1 MSAWS
6 VVITCTVAA
15 GILACGL
22 PTLVRALPPPTDAG
36 QSGAGPSNAE
46 LDLSASYGTI
56 AAARWFLPVGI
67 VVSAAAAGLLGA
79 ALGADPLLVVLVPLV
94 PLGYA
99 LAVIDGRTRLLPRRL
114 VVPTTLVVL
123 AAFVGE
129 WVATGDLEVL
139 VRALAGLAIA
149 RTGFWV
155 LWFLGAG
162 LGFGDVRLAALVG
175 LVTAR
180 LDWQA
185 FVVGIYGA
193 LVLVLLYVL
202 ARWSATSR
210 PLRGDGVS
218 LGPFLVLG
226 AWVGLLVGALSN

>member
-1 MSAWS
+1 MSVW
-6 VVITCTVAA
+6 TVALACAAVA
-15 GILACGL
+15 GMLACGVPTVVRRL
-22 PTLVRALPPPTDAG
+22 PASADAG
-36 QSGAGPSNAE
+36 ERDAGVGGGS
-46 LDLSASYGTI
+46 DSVSYAVI
-56 AAARWFLPVGI
+56 AAERWFLPVGV
-67 VVSAAAAGLLGA
+67 VVSVVGAGLLGA
-79 ALGADPLLVVLVPLV
+79 AMGAYPLLVVLVPLV

-99 LAVIDGRTRLLPRRL
+99 LAVIDARTRLLPRRL
-114 VVPTTLVVL
+114 VVPATLGVL
-123 AAFVGE
+123 AALVVE
-129 WVATGDLEVL
+129 WAATGDLEVL
-139 VRALAGLAIA
+139 VRAIAGLVVA

-193 LVLVLLYVL
+193 LVLALLYVL
-202 ARWSATSR
+202 VRWVATRR

-226 AWVGLLVGALSN
+226 AWMGLLVGAVW

>member
-1 MSAWS
+1 MSVW
-6 VVITCTVAA
+6 TVALA
-15 GILACGL
+15 CAAVSGVLACGV
-22 PTLVRALPPPTDAG
+22 PTLVRRLPAPADAERDAG
-36 QSGAGPSNAE
+36 AAGGS
-46 LDLSASYGTI
+46 DSVSYAAI
-56 AAARWFLPVGI
+56 AAERWFLPVGV
-67 VVSAAAAGLLGA
+67 VVSVVGAGLLGA
-79 ALGADPLLVVLVPLV
+79 AMGTDPLLVVLVPLA

-99 LAVIDGRTRLLPRRL
+99 LAVIDARSRLLPRRL
-114 VVPTTLVVL
+114 VVPATLVVL
-123 AAFVGE
+123 AALVIE
-129 WVATGDLEVL
+129 WAATGDLEVL
-139 VRALAGLAIA
+139 VRAVAGLVIA

-193 LVLVLLYVL
+193 LVLALLFVLV
-202 ARWSATSR
+202 RWVVTHR
-210 PLRGDGVS
+210 PLRGDEVS

-226 AWVGLLVGALSN
+226 AWMGLLVGAGW

>member
-1 MSAWS
+1 MSVW
-6 VVITCTVAA
+6 TVAFACAAVA
-15 GILACGL
+15 GVLACGVPTIVRRL
-22 PTLVRALPPPTDAG
+22 PAPADPGERDAG
-36 QSGAGPSNAE
+36 AAGSSDSVNYA
-46 LDLSASYGTI
+46 AI
-56 AAARWFLPVGI
+56 AAERWLLPAGV
-67 VVSAAAAGLLGA
+67 VVSVVGAGLLGA
-79 ALGADPLLVVLVPLV
+79 AMGAEPLLVVLVPLV

-99 LAVIDGRTRLLPRRL
+99 LAVIDARTRLLPRRL
-114 VVPTTLVVL
+114 IVPATLSVL
-123 AAFVGE
+123 AALVVE

-139 VRALAGLAIA
+139 ARAVAGLVIA

-193 LVLVLLYVL
+193 LVLALLYVL
-202 ARWSATSR
+202 VRWVVTRR

-226 AWVGLLVGALSN
+226 AWMGLLVGAGW

>member
-1 MSAWS
+1 MSVW
-6 VVITCTVAA
+6 TVA
-15 GILACGL
+15 LACAAIAGVL
-22 PTLVRALPPPTDAG
+22 TCGVPTLVRRLPAPADAG
-36 QSGAGPSNAE
+36 ESDAVAAGGS
-46 LDLSASYGTI
+46 DSVSYAAI
-56 AAARWFLPVGI
+56 AAERWFLPVGV
-67 VVSAAAAGLLGA
+67 VVSVVGAGLLGA
-79 ALGADPLLVVLVPLV
+79 AMGADPLLVVLVPLA

-99 LAVIDGRTRLLPRRL
+99 LAVIDARARLLPRRL
-114 VVPTTLVVL
+114 VVPATLVVL
-123 AAFVGE
+123 AALVVE
-129 WVATGDLEVL
+129 WAATGDLEVL
-139 VRALAGLAIA
+139 VRAAAGLVIA

-193 LVLVLLYVL
+193 LVLALLYVL
-202 ARWSATSR
+202 VRWVVTRR
-210 PLRGDGVS
+210 PLRGDEVS

-226 AWVGLLVGALSN
+226 AWMGLLVGAGW